1 MRFRPIEK
9 SQLWQ
14 GLPTCTCLACK
25 HSPSPLPRL
34 REVAAQRRV
43 RVDRRVSR
51 LDGPMLTTL
60 SRQRERVE
68 ESAGTLNRY
77 EGRRDFED

>member
-1 MRFRPIEK
+1 MAVSSRPML
-9 SQLWQ
+9 S
-14 GLPTCTCLACK
+14 TCLACK

-34 REVAAQRRV
+34 GEVAAQRRV

-51 LDGPMLTTL
+51 LAGPMLTTL
-60 SRQRERVE
+60 SRQRERGQ

-77 EGRRDFED
+77 LGCMSQAGRLHHKKPN